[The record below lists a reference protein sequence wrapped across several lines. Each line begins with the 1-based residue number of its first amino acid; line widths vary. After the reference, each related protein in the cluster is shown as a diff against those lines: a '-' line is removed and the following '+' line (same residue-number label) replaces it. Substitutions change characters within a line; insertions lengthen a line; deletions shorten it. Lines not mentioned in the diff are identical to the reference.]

1 MRENQQKLPSDDGL
15 GVGPERGLSL
25 IHESLL
31 VGGIRP

>member
-1 MRENQQKLPSDDGL
+1 MRENQQKLPSDGL

-25 IHESLL
+25 MDESLL

>member
-25 IHESLL
+25 MDESLL
-31 VGGIRP
+31 VGGIRH